1 MIIIFVL
8 IFALLIAVDPSPA
21 SNGGRRAHPLVGRP
35 APGWTGLGWVKGGPL
50 EFGSLRGRV
59 VLVRWWTG
67 PGCPYC
73 EASAPILQ
81 GWHER
86 FGERGLTVVG
96 LYHHKGPGRPA
107 AEGVAALAGRLGFTF
122 PIAIDSG
129 WRTLERWWQED
140 ETRAFTSVSFLVDR
154 EGVVRYVHKGGA
166 YDRSESAEIEARIVN
181 LLGAPG
187 GL

>member
-1 MIIIFVL
+1 MIIFVFGL
-8 IFALLIAVDPSPA
+8 ALLIVAGPA
-21 SNGGRRAHPLVGRP
+21 SASDGGKRAHPLVGRP

-50 EFGSLRGRV
+50 DFGSLRGRV

-96 LYHHKGPGRPA
+96 LYHHKGPGRPS
-107 AEGVAALAGRLGFTF
+107 AERVAELAGRLGFTF

-140 ETRAFTSVSFLVDR
+140 ETRSFTSVSFLVDR
-154 EGVVRYVHKGGA
+154 EGIVRYVHKGGA
-166 YDRSESAEIEARIVN
+166 YDRTESAEIEA
-181 LLGAPG
+181 LLVKFLGTPG
-187 GL
+187 DS